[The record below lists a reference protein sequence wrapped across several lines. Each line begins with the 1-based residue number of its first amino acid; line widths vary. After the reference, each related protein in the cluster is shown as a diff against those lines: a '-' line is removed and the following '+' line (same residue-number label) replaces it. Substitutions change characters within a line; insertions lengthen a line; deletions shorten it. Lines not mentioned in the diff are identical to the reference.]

1 MTFKNLVTISRPRFW
16 LYVIGPFIVGL
27 AAARPSFSI
36 VAIVMA
42 VYFTLPA
49 NALIYGVN
57 DIFDYETDK
66 LNPKKAGYEDA
77 LKPTYRKD
85 LAKLIVVTNVPFL
98 AMLPFFP
105 SVARWSLL
113 GFWFFGIFYSAPPI
127 RAKTKPLIDSFFN
140 ILYIFPGLF
149 AYGLITS
156 RWPSQNIIIAA
167 TLWCMAM
174 HAFSAVPDIA
184 SDKKAKMNTVA
195 TLLGRQGTIIFCAA
209 AYLAAAV
216 LVRQWLGVYSLLCGA
231 IYGVLMLF
239 ALRVKSDKKL
249 FRLYTYFPYINA
261 LLGFGLFLVAIIA

>member
-1 MTFKNLVTISRPRFW
+1 MTCKNLITISRPRFW
-16 LYVIGPFIVGL
+16 LYVLGPFIVGL
-27 AAARPSFSI
+27 TAAQPSLSF
-36 VAIVMA
+36 VAIIMF

-66 LNPKKAGYEDA
+66 LNPKKGGYEDA
-77 LKPTYRKD
+77 LKPLYRKD
-85 LAKLIVVTNVPFL
+85 LTKLIIATNAPFL
-98 AMLPFFP
+98 VMLPVL
-105 SVARWSLL
+105 SNVARWSLI

-127 RAKTKPLIDSFFN
+127 RAKTKPVLDSFFN

-195 TLLGRQGTIIFCAA
+195 TLLGRQGTIIFCTA
-209 AYLAAAV
+209 AYLIAAV
-216 LVRQWLGVYSLLCGA
+216 LVRQWLGVYSLLCGTL
-231 IYGVLMLF
+231 YSVLMLLSF
-239 ALRVKSDKKL
+239 INKSDKKL
-249 FRLYTYFPYINA
+249 FKLYTYFPYINGA
-261 LLGFGLFLVAIIA
+261 LGFGLFLVAILA